1 MGNLT
6 FSPPVS
12 YVIIA
17 LSCFTRPYM
26 NYDTH
31 PSIICLAISCGSTT
45 HPFVALIIMLAAHT
59 FSLGFQGVALAPQP
73 KVMMAEGMAPD
84 FTDKPWTSGEIKDT
98 AGLAALA
105 KELNPIVGYWC
116 VPRASDR
123 PSPPARSIA
132 RTQERRVSRRRSTV
146 REQERRRAT

>member
-1 MGNLT
+1 
-6 FSPPVS
+6 
-12 YVIIA
+12 
-17 LSCFTRPYM
+17 
-26 NYDTH
+26 
-31 PSIICLAISCGSTT
+31 
-45 HPFVALIIMLAAHT
+45 MLAAHT